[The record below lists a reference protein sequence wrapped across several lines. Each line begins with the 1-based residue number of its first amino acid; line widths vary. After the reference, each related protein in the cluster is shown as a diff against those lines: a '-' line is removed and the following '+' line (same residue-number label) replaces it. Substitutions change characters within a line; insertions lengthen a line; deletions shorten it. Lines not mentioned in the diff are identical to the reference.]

1 MNQQNYRKIH
11 KTLRKS
17 LDYARYEH
25 TVSVAYVASALAM
38 RYRENVQKAILAGL
52 LHDCAKCISNEKK
65 LDICEKFNI
74 TVNEYEEKNPYLL
87 HAKLGS
93 FMAMKKYGV
102 RDKDIIN
109 AILNHTTGRPEMSLL
124 EKIVYVADYI
134 EPHRKKA
141 PDLDEIR
148 KLAFE
153 DIDLALLKILYNTLS
168 YLQSTDSTIDPM
180 TEKTYEFYKNKFDKK
195 DV

>member
-38 RYRENVQKAILAGL
+38 RYSANVQKAILAGL
-52 LHDCAKCISNEKK
+52 LHDCAKCISDEKK

-93 FMAMKKYGV
+93 FIAMKKYGV
-102 RDKDIIN
+102 RDKDIVN
-109 AILNHTTGRPEMSLL
+109 AILNHTTGRPDMSML

-153 DIDLALLKILYNTLS
+153 DIDLALLKILHNTLS
-168 YLQSTDSTIDPM
+168 YLRSTDSSIDPM
-180 TEKTYEFYKNKFDKK
+180 TEKTYEFYKNKLEK
-195 DV
+195 